1 MRFKGPPVMACQAR
15 LPQTDGFGLPSLDD
29 RLPVFGCP
37 EQYWQGHVTGN
48 TSCAPV
54 LDGMV
59 AGVKTALLVTGGDAP
74 GLELIQHRLEEC
86 SFICAA
92 DSGLDVLISWG
103 VEPDLVVGDM
113 DSISDP
119 AVLDRYPGSIRH
131 PADKDDTDTE
141 IGIRELRARG
151 YQRILLIGGGG
162 GRLDHLLAIRALFDR
177 PWGQD
182 EWLTHRERVVR
193 IAGGTIFAVPLGST
207 VSVFPLSTGASGMA
221 STGLKWPL
229 DGLCWE
235 PGEFGVSNRAV
246 SSEICISPGTHPV
259 LVVLPLLA

>member
-1 MRFKGPPVMACQAR
+1 
-15 LPQTDGFGLPSLDD
+15 
-29 RLPVFGCP
+29 
-37 EQYWQGHVTGN
+37 
-48 TSCAPV
+48 
-54 LDGMV
+54 MV

-74 GLELIQHRLEEC
+74 GLDLIRHRMEAC

-113 DSISDP
+113 DSIADP
-119 AVLDRYPGSIRH
+119 AILDRYPDTIRH
-131 PADKDDTDTE
+131 PADKDETDTE

-193 IAGGTIFAVPLGST
+193 LSEPASFAVPVGCT
-207 VSVFPLSTGASGMA
+207 VSVFPLATGASGMA
-221 STGLKWPL
+221 SKGLQWPL
-229 DGLCWE
+229 EGLCWG

-246 SSEICISPGTHPV
+246 APEVTISPGPKPV
-259 LVVLPLLA
+259 LVVLPLHT

>member
-1 MRFKGPPVMACQAR
+1 
-15 LPQTDGFGLPSLDD
+15 
-29 RLPVFGCP
+29 
-37 EQYWQGHVTGN
+37 
-48 TSCAPV
+48 
-54 LDGMV
+54 MV
-59 AGVKTALLVTGGDAP
+59 SDVKTALLVTGGDAP
-74 GLELIQHRLEEC
+74 GLDLIRHRIEGC

-92 DSGLDVLISWG
+92 DSGLDVLISWK

-119 AVLDRYPGSIRH
+119 AILDRYPGTIRH
-131 PADKDDTDTE
+131 PADKDETDTE

-162 GRLDHLLAIRALFDR
+162 GRLDHLLAIRSLFDR

-193 IAGGTIFAVPLGST
+193 ISEPTSFAVPAGST

-221 STGLKWPL
+221 SEGLKWPL
-229 DGLCWE
+229 DGLSWG
-235 PGEFGVSNRAV
+235 PGEFGVSNQAIAPEV
-246 SSEICISPGTHPV
+246 TVSPGKNPV

>member
-1 MRFKGPPVMACQAR
+1 M
-15 LPQTDGFGLPSLDD
+15 
-29 RLPVFGCP
+29 
-37 EQYWQGHVTGN
+37 VT
-48 TSCAPV
+48 
-54 LDGMV
+54 
-59 AGVKTALLVTGGDAP
+59 GVKTALLVTGGDAP
-74 GLELIQHRLEEC
+74 ALELITHRIKDC

-119 AVLDRYPGSIRH
+119 AILDRYPGTIRH

-141 IGIRELRARG
+141 IGLHELRARA

-162 GRLDHLLAIRALFDR
+162 GRLDHLLAIRALFDK

-193 IAGGTIFAVPLGST
+193 IAEPTRLVVPEGST
-207 VSVFPLSTGASGMA
+207 VSVFPLSSGASGMT

-229 DGLCWE
+229 AGLCWG
-235 PGEFGVSNRAV
+235 PGEFGVSNLAV
-246 SSEICISPGTHPV
+246 SSEVMVSPGVHPI

>member
-1 MRFKGPPVMACQAR
+1 
-15 LPQTDGFGLPSLDD
+15 
-29 RLPVFGCP
+29 
-37 EQYWQGHVTGN
+37 
-48 TSCAPV
+48 
-54 LDGMV
+54 MV
-59 AGVKTALLVTGGDAP
+59 ADMKTALLVTGGDKP
-74 GLELIQHRLEEC
+74 EFELIQHRLEEC

-92 DSGLDVLISWG
+92 DSGLDVLVSWG
-103 VEPDLVVGDM
+103 VEPNLVVGDM

-119 AVLDRYPGSIRH
+119 ALLDRYPEIIRH

-162 GRLDHLLAIRALFDR
+162 GRLDHLLAIRALFEL

-193 IAGGTIFAVPLGST
+193 ISVPTSFTVPEGST
-207 VSVFPLSTGASGMA
+207 VSVFPLSNGASGMA
-221 STGLKWPL
+221 SKGLKWPL
-229 DGLCWE
+229 DGLCWG

-246 SSEICISPGTHPV
+246 ASGITISPGANPI
-259 LVVLPLLA
+259 LVVLPLLV

>member
-1 MRFKGPPVMACQAR
+1 
-15 LPQTDGFGLPSLDD
+15 
-29 RLPVFGCP
+29 
-37 EQYWQGHVTGN
+37 VT
-48 TSCAPV
+48 S
-54 LDGMV
+54 
-59 AGVKTALLVTGGDAP
+59 VKTALLVTGGDAP
-74 GLELIQHRLEEC
+74 GLELIKHRIEGC

-119 AVLDRYPGSIRH
+119 AILDRYPGTIRH

-141 IGIRELRARG
+141 IGIHELRARG

-162 GRLDHLLAIRALFDR
+162 GRLDHLLAIRALFDK

-193 IAGGTIFAVPLGST
+193 IAEATSFSVPEGST
-207 VSVFPLSTGASGMA
+207 VSVFPLASGASGMA
-221 STGLKWPL
+221 SRGLKWPL
-229 DGLCWE
+229 DGLCWG
-235 PGEFGVSNRAV
+235 PGEFGVSNLARA
-246 SSEICISPGTHPV
+246 SEVMIAPGAHPV
-259 LVVLPLLA
+259 LVVLPLVL

>member
-1 MRFKGPPVMACQAR
+1 MLG
-15 LPQTDGFGLPSLDD
+15 
-29 RLPVFGCP
+29 
-37 EQYWQGHVTGN
+37 
-48 TSCAPV
+48 
-54 LDGMV
+54 
-59 AGVKTALLVTGGDAP
+59 GVKTALLVTGGDAP
-74 GLELIQHRLEEC
+74 GLDFIQHRLKDC

-103 VEPDLVVGDM
+103 IEPDLVVGDM

-119 AVLDRYPGSIRH
+119 AILDRYPGTIRY

-162 GRLDHLLAIRALFDR
+162 GRLDHLLAIRALFEK

-193 IAGGTIFAVPLGST
+193 ISESTSFAVPVGAT
-207 VSVFPLSTGASGMA
+207 VSVFPLSTGATGMA
-221 STGLKWPL
+221 SRGLKWPL
-229 DGLCWE
+229 AGLCWD
-235 PGEFGVSNRAV
+235 PGQFGVSNLAIAPEV
-246 SSEICISPGTHPV
+246 TISPGARPV
-259 LVVLPLLA
+259 LVVLPLLV

>member
-1 MRFKGPPVMACQAR
+1 M
-15 LPQTDGFGLPSLDD
+15 L
-29 RLPVFGCP
+29 
-37 EQYWQGHVTGN
+37 
-48 TSCAPV
+48 
-54 LDGMV
+54 

-74 GLELIQHRLEEC
+74 GLDLIKHRLKDC

-103 VEPDLVVGDM
+103 IEPDLVVGDM
-113 DSISDP
+113 DSVSDP
-119 AVLDRYPGSIRH
+119 AILDRYPGTLRY

-151 YQRILLIGGGG
+151 FHQILLIGGGG
-162 GRLDHLLAIRALFDR
+162 GRLDHLLAIRALFEK

-193 IAGGTIFAVPLGST
+193 IAVPTSFRVPKGCT

-229 DGLCWE
+229 EGLCWD

-246 SSEICISPGTHPV
+246 DAEVTISPGAHPV
-259 LVVLPLLA
+259 LVVLPLAW